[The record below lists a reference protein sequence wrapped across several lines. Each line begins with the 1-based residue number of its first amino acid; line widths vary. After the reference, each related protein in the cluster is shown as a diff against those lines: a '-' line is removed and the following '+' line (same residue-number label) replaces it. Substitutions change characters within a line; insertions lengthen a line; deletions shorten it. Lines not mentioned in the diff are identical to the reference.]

1 MPETRTTRVLVVDD
15 HSTFAEL
22 LSDALD
28 REPDLTSVGHATT
41 ASAALGMLAEA
52 RPDLVMMDVAL
63 PDLDGFAA
71 TERLLLEAP
80 GLHVIILTAYTDLAF
95 VARAAQV
102 GAKGFLPKDGSLEHM
117 LRTIR
122 AVTAGS
128 LGFERPSDGEAWV
141 AIGRDAVSGPGGL
154 VPALTPREDD
164 VLQLIAQGMGVRD
177 AAETLGITEQ
187 TCRGYVKTLLVKL
200 GAHTQLQAV
209 VRAGQLGLL
218 GPGRDRG

>member
-1 MPETRTTRVLVVDD
+1 MTETRTTRVLVVDD

-22 LSDALD
+22 LADALD

-41 ASAALGMLAEA
+41 AAAALSMLPDA
-52 RPDLVMMDVAL
+52 RPDLVMMDIGL

-71 TERLLLEAP
+71 TERLLVQAP
-80 GLHVIILTAYTDLAF
+80 DVNVIILTAYTDLAF

-102 GAKGFLPKDGSLEHM
+102 GAKGFLRKDGSLEHM

-122 AVTAGS
+122 AVTTGS
-128 LGFERPSDGEAWV
+128 LSFEQPSDGEAWV
-141 AIGRDAVSGPGGL
+141 AVGRDAVSGSAAL
-154 VPALTPREDD
+154 VPSLTPREDD

-177 AAETLGITEQ
+177 ASEMLGITEQ

-209 VRAGQLGLL
+209 VRAGHLGLI
-218 GPGRDRG
+218 GPGRDRA